1 MPDTSLIQTLAP
13 LTPSPACG
21 RGGKNRSRFNSPTVV
36 VVAAGQG
43 SRFRGL
49 GHKLTQRLHGDSI
62 LAITLGHATATQF
75 PVVIVTTAT
84 LAQMVRDAS
93 AKSRLVILPDAASP
107 DVLEPGMGTS
117 IAAGVRASAEASGW
131 LILPADMPMIQTAT
145 LLAIA
150 AQLPRHP
157 VVFARYRGQR
167 GHPVGFSAA
176 LRAEL
181 LGLTGDEG
189 ARSILLRHA
198 AHGVEIDDPGVLI
211 DIDSAAD
218 LARVRGLMLDR
229 PAYSRIG

>member
-1 MPDTSLIQTLAP
+1 MLP
-13 LTPSPACG
+13 PAI
-21 RGGKNRSRFNSPTVV
+21 RNPPTIV

-43 SRFRGL
+43 SRFHGA

-62 LAITLGHATATQF
+62 LSITLGHAMATRL
-75 PVVIVTTAT
+75 PVFIVTTAT
-84 LAQMVRDAS
+84 LARTVRDAS
-93 AKSRLVILPDAASP
+93 AKSRFVVLPDAGSP
-107 DVLEPGMGTS
+107 DVPEAGMGTS
-117 IAAGVRASAEASGW
+117 IAAGVRASADASGW
-131 LILPADMPMIQTAT
+131 LILPADMPLIQTAT

-189 ARSILLRHA
+189 ARSILLRHP

-211 DIDSAAD
+211 DIDTEAD
-218 LARVRGLMLDR
+218 LARVRE
-229 PAYSRIG
+229 SRGQRIAELVERHCS